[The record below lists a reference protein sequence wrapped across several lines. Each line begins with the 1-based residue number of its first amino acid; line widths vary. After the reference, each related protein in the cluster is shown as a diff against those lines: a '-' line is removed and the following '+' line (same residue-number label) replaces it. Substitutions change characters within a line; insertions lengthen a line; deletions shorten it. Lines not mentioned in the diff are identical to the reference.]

1 MAPNQIINLLQ
12 LAAAHH
18 KAGRLAEASR
28 LYAQVRAAAPSLA
41 EAWQL
46 GGLAAQQ
53 QGRAQEAAT
62 LLAQAHRLQPKNADF
77 AAQLGAAHAAAGHPT
92 EAEKALL
99 AAISLK
105 PDHPEA
111 LANLGFVCQL
121 LNRIADSKA
130 WYDKLT
136 QVHPKRVEGW
146 NGLGTS
152 LALLGRFSEA
162 VDAFQTALSLAPSNI
177 SALFGRGRS
186 YLQSH
191 CVPEALRDFDA
202 ILARQ
207 PNHIDVINDRLF
219 ALNYLDSMSREE
231 LFTEHLRFG
240 HLVET
245 PAILAAHAKIRWPKP
260 SDPERSLRVGFL
272 SCDLRRHSVA
282 YFTLPLLVHLDRSR
296 FEVVLY
302 HDHFVEDA
310 VSEQLK
316 QHATLWRNFVGQSG
330 DMIERTIRSDA
341 IDVLIDLAGHTGLNR
356 LPLYAR
362 RLAPVQATYL
372 GYPNTTGLRTMDYRL
387 SDPIADPPGDADP
400 FCTERLLR
408 FSSTAWS
415 YTPSADAPP
424 VAPTPCLASGQVTF
438 GSFNALS
445 KVNAFTLSLWRRILE
460 RVPGARLLLKSYQTP
475 GDTWTR
481 KLAEAGIDPARVTM
495 LQQVPSVA
503 GHLACYGQLDIALDP
518 HPYNGTTTTCE
529 AMWMGVPV
537 ITLAG
542 DRHSSRV
549 GASLLTSVGHPEW
562 IASSADNYVERAV
575 ALASDAGALSLVRS
589 TLRRDM
595 LRSALLDQPAQG
607 RRFGEAIRTMW
618 RETCARLQ
626 SRP

>member
-1 MAPNQIINLLQ
+1 MPPNQIINLLQ

-28 LYAQVRAAAPSLA
+28 LYAQVRTAAPSLA

-53 QGRAQEAAT
+53 QGRALEAAT
-62 LLAQAHRLQPKNADF
+62 LLSQAHRLQPKNADF
-77 AAQLGAAHAAAGHPT
+77 AAQLGAAHAAAAHPAD
-92 EAEKALL
+92 AEKALL
-99 AAISLK
+99 AAIALK

-121 LNRIADSKA
+121 LNRVPESKA
-130 WYDKLT
+130 WYEKLT
-136 QVHPKRVEGW
+136 RAHPRRVEGW

-186 YLQSH
+186 LLQSH

-207 PNHIDVINDRLF
+207 PDHLDVINDRLF
-219 ALNYLDSMSREE
+219 ALNYLDSMPREA
-231 LFTEHLRFG
+231 LFAEHLRFG
-240 HLVET
+240 RLVET
-245 PAILAAHAKIRWPKP
+245 HDTLAAHAKIRWPKP
-260 SDPERSLRVGFL
+260 FDPERPLRIAFL

-282 YFTLPLLVHLDRSR
+282 YFTLPLLVHIDRSR
-296 FEVVLY
+296 IEVVLY

-316 QHATLWRNFVGQSG
+316 QHAALWRNFIGQSG
-330 DMIERTIRSDA
+330 DAIERTIRGDA

-387 SDPIADPPGDADP
+387 SDPIADPPGDADR
-400 FCTERLLR
+400 FCTEKLLR

-424 VAPTPCLASGQVTF
+424 VAPAPCLGAGHVTF

-460 RVPGARLLLKSYQTP
+460 RTPGARLLLKSYQMP
-475 GDTWTR
+475 GDAWIR

-495 LQQVPSVA
+495 LPQVPSV
-503 GHLACYGQLDIALDP
+503 GDHLASYGRLDIALDP

-549 GASLLTSVGHPEW
+549 GASLLTSVGHAEW
-562 IASSADNYVERAV
+562 IASSPDDYVDRAV
-575 ALASDAGALSLVRS
+575 ALAADTAALASVRS
-589 TLRRDM
+589 TLRRDL

-607 RRFGEAIRTMW
+607 RLFGEAIRTMW
-618 RETCARLQ
+618 RETCARV
-626 SRP
+626 RPKP